1 MAKYADY
8 EFYKTLYGEKSV
20 SETDFNRLSWD
31 ACKRIDAAT
40 TTVNSIKKLKI
51 AFPTDEEGA
60 EAVKRCLCELI
71 NISYKLERAEERVN
85 ASQGF
90 VQREDGTVSSKL
102 VSSVSAGNES
112 ISYSTTNNTSA
123 ATLIDKALSDK
134 TAQEQLY
141 RDTIT
146 KHLSGVTD
154 KNGINLL
161 YAGRYPEEFYE
172 N

>member
-1 MAKYADY
+1 MAKYVDY

-20 SETDFNRLSWD
+20 SETDFDRLSWD

-40 TTVNSIKKLKI
+40 TTVDGIKKLKI
-51 AFPTDEEGA
+51 AFPTDEDDS

-71 NISYKLERAEERVN
+71 NILYKLEQAEERVN

-112 ISYSTTNNTSA
+112 ISYSTNNISA

-134 TAQEQLY
+134 TVQEQLY
-141 RDTIT
+141 RDTIA
-146 KHLSGVTD
+146 KYLSGVTD

>member
-8 EFYKTLYGEKSV
+8 EFYKTLYGEKSI

-40 TTVNSIKKLKI
+40 KTVDGIKKLKI
-51 AFPTDEEGA
+51 AFPTDEDDS

-71 NISYKLERAEERVN
+71 NILYKLEQAEERVN

-112 ISYSTTNNTSA
+112 ISYSTNNISA

-134 TAQEQLY
+134 TVQEQLY
-141 RDTIT
+141 RDTIA
-146 KHLSGVTD
+146 KYLSGVTD

>member
-40 TTVNSIKKLKI
+40 TTVDGIKKLKI
-51 AFPTDEEGA
+51 AFPTDEDDS

-71 NISYKLERAEERVN
+71 NILYKLEQAEERVN

-112 ISYSTTNNTSA
+112 ISYSTNNISA

-134 TAQEQLY
+134 TVQEQLY
-141 RDTIT
+141 RDTIA
-146 KHLSGVTD
+146 KYLSGVTD

>member
-40 TTVNSIKKLKI
+40 TTVDGIKKLKI
-51 AFPTDEEGA
+51 AFPTDEDDS

-71 NISYKLERAEERVN
+71 NILYKLEQAEERVN

-90 VQREDGTVSSKL
+90 VQREDGTVSSKI

-112 ISYSTTNNTSA
+112 ISYSTNNISA

-134 TAQEQLY
+134 TVQEQLY
-141 RDTIT
+141 RDTIA
-146 KHLSGVTD
+146 KYLSGVTD

>member
-1 MAKYADY
+1 MAKYVDY
-8 EFYKTLYGEKSV
+8 EFYKTLYGAKGV

-40 TTVNSIKKLKI
+40 TTVDGIKKLKI
-51 AFPTDEEGA
+51 AFPTDEDDSET
-60 EAVKRCLCELI
+60 VKRCLCELI
-71 NISYKLERAEERVN
+71 NILYKLEQAEERVN

-112 ISYSTTNNTSA
+112 ISYSTNNISA

-134 TAQEQLY
+134 TVQEQLY
-141 RDTIT
+141 RDTIA
-146 KHLSGVTD
+146 KYLSGVTD

>member
-40 TTVNSIKKLKI
+40 TTVNGIKKLKI
-51 AFPTDEEGA
+51 AFPTDEDDS
-60 EAVKRCLCELI
+60 EAIKRCLCELI
-71 NISYKLERAEERVN
+71 NISYKLEQAEERVN

-112 ISYSTTNNTSA
+112 ISYSINNTSA
-123 ATLIDKALSDK
+123 VTLIDKALSDK
-134 TAQEQLY
+134 AAQEQLY

-146 KHLSGVTD
+146 KYLSGVTD

>member
-1 MAKYADY
+1 MAKYTNY

-40 TTVNSIKKLKI
+40 TTVDGIKKLKI
-51 AFPTDEEGA
+51 AFPTDEDDSET
-60 EAVKRCLCELI
+60 VKRCLCELI
-71 NISYKLERAEERVN
+71 NILYKLEQAEERVN

-112 ISYSTTNNTSA
+112 ISYSTNNISA

-134 TAQEQLY
+134 TVQEQLY
-141 RDTIT
+141 RDTIA
-146 KHLSGVTD
+146 KYLSGVTD

>member
-1 MAKYADY
+1 MDKYANY

-40 TTVNSIKKLKI
+40 TTVDGIKKLKI
-51 AFPTDEEGA
+51 AFPTDEDDS

-71 NISYKLERAEERVN
+71 NILYKLEQAEERVN

-90 VQREDGTVSSKL
+90 VQREDGTLSSKL

-112 ISYSTTNNTSA
+112 ISYSTNNISA

-134 TAQEQLY
+134 TVQEQLY
-141 RDTIT
+141 RDTIA
-146 KHLSGVTD
+146 KYLSGVTD

>member
-1 MAKYADY
+1 MAKYVNY

-31 ACKRIDAAT
+31 ACKKIDAAT
-40 TTVNSIKKLKI
+40 TTVNGIKKLKI
-51 AFPTDEEGA
+51 AFPTDEEDS
-60 EAVKRCLCELI
+60 ETVKRCLCELI
-71 NISYKLERAEERVN
+71 NISYKLEQAEERVN

-112 ISYSTTNNTSA
+112 ISYSINNTSA

-134 TAQEQLY
+134 AAQEQLY

-146 KHLSGVTD
+146 KYLSGVTD

-161 YAGRYPEEFYE
+161 YAGRYPEDFYE

>member
-31 ACKRIDAAT
+31 ACKKIDAAT
-40 TTVNSIKKLKI
+40 TTVDGIKKLKI
-51 AFPTDEEGA
+51 AFPTDEDDS

-71 NISYKLERAEERVN
+71 NILYKLEQAEERVN

-112 ISYSTTNNTSA
+112 ISYSTNNISA

-134 TAQEQLY
+134 TVQEQLY
-141 RDTIT
+141 RDTIA
-146 KHLSGVTD
+146 KYLSGVTD

>member
-1 MAKYADY
+1 MAKYVDY
-8 EFYKTLYGEKSV
+8 EFYKTLYGEKGV

-112 ISYSTTNNTSA
+112 ISYSTTNNISA

>member
-8 EFYKTLYGEKSV
+8 EFYKTLYGEKSI

-40 TTVNSIKKLKI
+40 TTVDGIKKLKI
-51 AFPTDEEGA
+51 AFPTDEDDS

-71 NISYKLERAEERVN
+71 NILYKLEQAEERVN
-85 ASQGF
+85 TSQGF

-112 ISYSTTNNTSA
+112 ISYSTNNISA

-134 TAQEQLY
+134 TVQEQLY
-141 RDTIT
+141 RDTIA
-146 KHLSGVTD
+146 KYLSGVTD

>member
-40 TTVNSIKKLKI
+40 TTVDGIKKLKI
-51 AFPTDEEGA
+51 AFPTDEDDS

-71 NISYKLERAEERVN
+71 NILYKLEQAEERVN

-112 ISYSTTNNTSA
+112 ISYSTNNISA

-134 TAQEQLY
+134 TVQEQLY
-141 RDTIT
+141 RDTIA
-146 KHLSGVTD
+146 KYLSGATD

>member
-1 MAKYADY
+1 MAKYVNY

-31 ACKRIDAAT
+31 ACKKIDAAT
-40 TTVNSIKKLKI
+40 TTVNGIKKLKI
-51 AFPTDEEGA
+51 AFPTDEEDS
-60 EAVKRCLCELI
+60 ETVKRCLCELI
-71 NISYKLERAEERVN
+71 NISYKLEQAEERVN

-112 ISYSTTNNTSA
+112 ISYSINNTSA

-134 TAQEQLY
+134 AAQEQLY
-141 RDTIT
+141 KDTIT
-146 KHLSGVTD
+146 KYLSGVTD

-161 YAGRYPEEFYE
+161 YAGRYPEDFYE

>member
-40 TTVNSIKKLKI
+40 TTVDGIKKLKI
-51 AFPTDEEGA
+51 AFPTDEDDS

-71 NISYKLERAEERVN
+71 NILYKLEQAEERVN

-90 VQREDGTVSSKL
+90 VQREDGTLSSKL

-112 ISYSTTNNTSA
+112 ISYSTNNISA

-134 TAQEQLY
+134 TVQEQLY
-141 RDTIT
+141 RDTIA
-146 KHLSGVTD
+146 KYLSGVTD

>member
-8 EFYKTLYGEKSV
+8 EFYKTLYGEKSI

-40 TTVNSIKKLKI
+40 TTVDGIKKLKI
-51 AFPTDEEGA
+51 AFPTDEDDSET
-60 EAVKRCLCELI
+60 VKRCLCELI
-71 NISYKLERAEERVN
+71 NILYKLEQAEERVN

-112 ISYSTTNNTSA
+112 ISYSTNNISA

-134 TAQEQLY
+134 TVQEQLY
-141 RDTIT
+141 RDTIA
-146 KHLSGVTD
+146 KYLSGVTD

>member
-1 MAKYADY
+1 MVKYVDY
-8 EFYKTLYGEKSV
+8 EFYKTLYGEKSIL
-20 SETDFNRLSWD
+20 ETDFNRLSWD
-31 ACKRIDAAT
+31 ACKRIDTAT
-40 TTVNSIKKLKI
+40 TTANSIKKLKI
-51 AFPTDEEGA
+51 AFPTNEEDA

-102 VSSVSAGNES
+102 VSSISAGNES

-146 KHLSGVTD
+146 KYLSGVTD

>member
-1 MAKYADY
+1 MVKYADY

-31 ACKRIDAAT
+31 ACKRIDVAT
-40 TTVNSIKKLKI
+40 TTANSIKKLKI

-141 RDTIT
+141 RDTIA
-146 KHLSGVTD
+146 KYLSGVTD

>member
-1 MAKYADY
+1 MAKYVDY
-8 EFYKTLYGEKSV
+8 EFYKTLYGEKGV
-20 SETDFNRLSWD
+20 SETDFNRASWD

-40 TTVNSIKKLKI
+40 TTVDGIKKLKI
-51 AFPTDEEGA
+51 AFPTDEDDS

-71 NISYKLERAEERVN
+71 NILYKLEQAEERVN

-112 ISYSTTNNTSA
+112 ISYSTNNISA

-134 TAQEQLY
+134 TVQEQLY
-141 RDTIT
+141 RDTIA
-146 KHLSGVTD
+146 KYLSGVTD

-161 YAGRYPEEFYE
+161 YAGKYPEEFYE

>member
-1 MAKYADY
+1 MAKYVNY

-31 ACKRIDAAT
+31 ACKKIDAAT
-40 TTVNSIKKLKI
+40 TTVNGIKKLKI
-51 AFPTDEEGA
+51 AFPTDEEDS
-60 EAVKRCLCELI
+60 ETVKRCLCELI
-71 NISYKLERAEERVN
+71 NISYKLEQAEERVN

-112 ISYSTTNNTSA
+112 ISYSINNTSA

-134 TAQEQLY
+134 AAQEQLY
-141 RDTIT
+141 KDTIT
-146 KHLSGVTD
+146 KYLSGVTD

-161 YAGRYPEEFYE
+161 YAGRYPENFYE

>member
-8 EFYKTLYGEKSV
+8 EFYKTLYGEKSI

-40 TTVNSIKKLKI
+40 TTVDGIKKLKM

-112 ISYSTTNNTSA
+112 ISYSTNNISA

-134 TAQEQLY
+134 TVQEQLY
-141 RDTIT
+141 RDTIA
-146 KHLSGVTD
+146 KYLSGVTD

>member
-8 EFYKTLYGEKSV
+8 EFYKTLYGEKSI

-31 ACKRIDAAT
+31 ASKRIDAAT
-40 TTVNSIKKLKI
+40 TTVDGIKKLKI
-51 AFPTDEEGA
+51 AFPTDEDDS

-71 NISYKLERAEERVN
+71 NILYKLEQAEERVN

-112 ISYSTTNNTSA
+112 ISYSTNNISA

-134 TAQEQLY
+134 TVQEQLY
-141 RDTIT
+141 RDTIA
-146 KHLSGVTD
+146 KYLSGVTD

>member
-1 MAKYADY
+1 MAKYADN

-31 ACKRIDAAT
+31 ACKKIDAAT
-40 TTVNSIKKLKI
+40 TTVDGIKKLKI
-51 AFPTDEEGA
+51 AFPTDEDDS

-71 NISYKLERAEERVN
+71 NILYKLEQAEERVN

-112 ISYSTTNNTSA
+112 ISYSTNNISA

-134 TAQEQLY
+134 TVQEQLY
-141 RDTIT
+141 RDTIA
-146 KHLSGVTD
+146 KYLSGVTD

>member
-31 ACKRIDAAT
+31 ACKKIDAAT
-40 TTVNSIKKLKI
+40 TTVDGIKKLKI
-51 AFPTDEEGA
+51 AFPTDEDDS

-71 NISYKLERAEERVN
+71 NILYKLEQAEERVN

-112 ISYSTTNNTSA
+112 ISYSTNNISA

-134 TAQEQLY
+134 TVQEQLY
-141 RDTIT
+141 RDTIA
-146 KHLSGVTD
+146 KYLSGVTD

-161 YAGRYPEEFYE
+161 YVGRYPEEFYE

>member
-1 MAKYADY
+1 MAKYVDY
-8 EFYKTLYGEKSV
+8 EFYKTLYGEKGV

-40 TTVNSIKKLKI
+40 TTVDGIKKLKI
-51 AFPTDEEGA
+51 AFPTDEDDSET
-60 EAVKRCLCELI
+60 VKRCLCELI
-71 NISYKLERAEERVN
+71 NILYKLEQAEERVN

-112 ISYSTTNNTSA
+112 ISYSTNNISA

-134 TAQEQLY
+134 TVQEQLY
-141 RDTIT
+141 RDTIA
-146 KHLSGVTD
+146 KYLSGVTD

>member
-1 MAKYADY
+1 MAKYANY

-40 TTVNSIKKLKI
+40 TTVDGIKKLKI
-51 AFPTDEEGA
+51 AFPTDEDDSET
-60 EAVKRCLCELI
+60 VKRCLCELI
-71 NISYKLERAEERVN
+71 NILYKLEQAEERVN

-112 ISYSTTNNTSA
+112 ISYSTNNISA

-134 TAQEQLY
+134 TVQEQLY
-141 RDTIT
+141 RDTIA
-146 KHLSGVTD
+146 KYLSGVTD

>member
-31 ACKRIDAAT
+31 ACKRIDTAT
-40 TTVNSIKKLKI
+40 TTVDGIKKLKI
-51 AFPTDEEGA
+51 AFPTDEDDS

-71 NISYKLERAEERVN
+71 NILYKLEQAEERVN

-112 ISYSTTNNTSA
+112 ISYSTNNISA

-134 TAQEQLY
+134 TVQEQLY

-146 KHLSGVTD
+146 KYLSGVTD

>member
-1 MAKYADY
+1 MAKYVDY
-8 EFYKTLYGEKSV
+8 EFYKTLYGEKGV
-20 SETDFNRLSWD
+20 SGTDFNRLSWD

-40 TTVNSIKKLKI
+40 TTVDGIKKLKI
-51 AFPTDEEGA
+51 AFPTDEDDSET
-60 EAVKRCLCELI
+60 VKRCLCELI
-71 NISYKLERAEERVN
+71 NILYKLEQAEERVN

-112 ISYSTTNNTSA
+112 ISYSTNNISA

-134 TAQEQLY
+134 TVQEQLY
-141 RDTIT
+141 RDTIA
-146 KHLSGVTD
+146 KYLSGVTD

>member
-8 EFYKTLYGEKSV
+8 EFYKTLYGEKSI

-40 TTVNSIKKLKI
+40 TTVDGIKKLKI
-51 AFPTDEEGA
+51 AFPTDEDDS

-71 NISYKLERAEERVN
+71 NILYKLEQAEERVN

-112 ISYSTTNNTSA
+112 ISYSTNNISA

-134 TAQEQLY
+134 TVQEQLY
-141 RDTIT
+141 RDTIA
-146 KHLSGVTD
+146 KYLSGVTD

>member
-1 MAKYADY
+1 MDKYANY

-40 TTVNSIKKLKI
+40 TTVDGIKKLKI
-51 AFPTDEEGA
+51 AFPTDEDDS

-71 NISYKLERAEERVN
+71 NILYKLEQAEERVN

-112 ISYSTTNNTSA
+112 ISYSTNNISA

-134 TAQEQLY
+134 TVQEQLY
-141 RDTIT
+141 RDTIA
-146 KHLSGVTD
+146 KYLSGVTD

>member
-8 EFYKTLYGEKSV
+8 EFYKTLYGEKSI

-40 TTVNSIKKLKI
+40 TTVDGIKKLKI
-51 AFPTDEEGA
+51 AFPTDEDDS

-71 NISYKLERAEERVN
+71 NILYKLEQAEERVN

-102 VSSVSAGNES
+102 V
-112 ISYSTTNNTSA
+112 
-123 ATLIDKALSDK
+123 
-134 TAQEQLY
+134 
-141 RDTIT
+141 
-146 KHLSGVTD
+146 
-154 KNGINLL
+154 
-161 YAGRYPEEFYE
+161 
-172 N
+172 

>member
-8 EFYKTLYGEKSV
+8 EFYKTLYGEKGV

-40 TTVNSIKKLKI
+40 TTVDGIKKLKI
-51 AFPTDEEGA
+51 AFPTDEDDS

-71 NISYKLERAEERVN
+71 NILYKLEQAEERVN

-112 ISYSTTNNTSA
+112 ISYSTNNISA

-134 TAQEQLY
+134 TVQEQLY

-146 KHLSGVTD
+146 KYLSGVTD

>member
-1 MAKYADY
+1 MAKYVDY

-40 TTVNSIKKLKI
+40 TTVDGIKKLKI
-51 AFPTDEEGA
+51 AFPTDEDDSET
-60 EAVKRCLCELI
+60 VKRCLCELI
-71 NISYKLERAEERVN
+71 NILYKLEQAEERVN

-90 VQREDGTVSSKL
+90 VRREDGTVSSKL

-112 ISYSTTNNTSA
+112 ISYSTNNISA

-134 TAQEQLY
+134 TVQEQLY
-141 RDTIT
+141 RDTIA
-146 KHLSGVTD
+146 KYLSGVTD

>member
-1 MAKYADY
+1 MAKYVDY

-40 TTVNSIKKLKI
+40 TTVDGIKKLKI
-51 AFPTDEEGA
+51 AFPTDEDDSET
-60 EAVKRCLCELI
+60 VKRCLCELI
-71 NISYKLERAEERVN
+71 NILYKLEQAEERVN

-112 ISYSTTNNTSA
+112 ISYSTNNISA

-134 TAQEQLY
+134 TVQEQLY
-141 RDTIT
+141 RDTIA
-146 KHLSGVTD
+146 KYLSGVTD